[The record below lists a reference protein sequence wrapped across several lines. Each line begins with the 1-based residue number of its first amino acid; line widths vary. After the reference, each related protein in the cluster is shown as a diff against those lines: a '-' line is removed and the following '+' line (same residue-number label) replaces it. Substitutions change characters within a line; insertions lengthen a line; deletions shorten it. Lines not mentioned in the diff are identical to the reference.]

1 MAIPCAAT
9 QQRDRTRT
17 GQNRARAGS
26 VGNDVDVF
34 RHEVLRTAR
43 LELGLTQEQL
53 ALSLGVDIRTYRR
66 YESGSVNHPQ
76 KGFSVVRAGRRQ
88 LLAKLGEELGIAP
101 DELVGPAEGSVERVF
116 VGHVLPPPRTLAG
129 RDAELRRLESWGDD
143 PKGPRV
149 MSVVAMG
156 GAGKSSL
163 VQRWLSDQSGDPLVW
178 SFYEDPRAEGMLAAA
193 LGRLGGGRVPNSTTE
208 VLERLLAAVEG
219 PAPQLLV
226 LDGFEVMQSD
236 GGGRPRGS
244 IEDALLRR
252 LLTTIAARSGGTR
265 VLITSRVPLVDL
277 AAWNGRGSETLE
289 LLPLSSPAQRELL
302 RSWGVVGADAE
313 LDRALER
320 FGGHAL
326 SVSTLASLVTGSFD
340 GDLALA
346 RDIDLDDA
354 SADDPLAH
362 RLGRL
367 LDAYARAVSETQRAV
382 LARVALFPRG
392 VGIDAL
398 STLTRDPRLRG
409 DMPTT
414 RRQLVQALSRLER
427 RGLVH
432 RSRAASSR
440 YAVHPFVA
448 DHFRSRM
455 DIEAT
460 SVHDARRQ
468 QLRAELDDAPR
479 GRPPAEQHDLLEDLL
494 VHTRLAGHPRE
505 AFALYDRGFG
515 GFSVL
520 GLQRGDMVRGARI
533 LRGFFEGDTPD
544 AIHPALE
551 PWEVQTVLYEQ
562 ALYACAMGDAAF
574 ALDCLTRYV
583 EGTRDEPRAHT
594 TGLRTTAYVLRL
606 TGRYGDALETIT
618 RALSVAPGQPDHEV
632 RNRALEGAIRTD
644 VGELDR
650 AASCFQAAR
659 EIDPHPRFRRAL
671 WEAEHHIERGELDRA
686 LSIARNNRD
695 ACVRRGWPGHV
706 SHCDVVIGT
715 CLIDRDPETAT
726 ERRVEA
732 ERWALESGEV
742 EARLRCHELA
752 FHLATPGPARDDV
765 RRTALTLAGGS
776 GFERFVDRL
785 SSKPG

>member
-1 MAIPCAAT
+1 M
-9 QQRDRTRT
+9 
-17 GQNRARAGS
+17 
-26 VGNDVDVF
+26 F
-34 RHEVLRTAR
+34 RHEVLRTVR

-53 ALSLGVDIRTYRR
+53 AQSLGIDIRTYRR

-101 DELVGPAEGSVERVF
+101 DELVGPAEGSVERGV
-116 VGHVLPPPRTLAG
+116 VGHVLPPPRTLVG
-129 RDAELRRLESWGDD
+129 RDTELRRLESWRDE

-163 VQRWLSDQSGDPLVW
+163 VQRWLSDQTDDPLVW
-178 SFYEDPRAEGMLAAA
+178 SFYEDPRAENMLAAA
-193 LGRLGGGRVPNSTTE
+193 LGRLGDGRVPNSTTE
-208 VLERLLAAVEG
+208 VLERLLAVVEEA
-219 PAPQLLV
+219 APRLFV
-226 LDGFEVMQSD
+226 LDGFEVMQSG

-252 LLTTIAARSGGTR
+252 MLITIAARPGGTR
-265 VLITSRVPLVDL
+265 VLITSRVRLADL
-277 AAWNGRGSETLE
+277 SPWDGRGSETLE
-289 LLPLSSPAQRELL
+289 LLPLSSRAQRELL

-346 RDIDLDDA
+346 RDVDLDDA
-354 SADDPLAH
+354 GTDDPLAH

-367 LDAYARAVSETQRAV
+367 LDAYARAMSETQRDV

-398 STLTRDPRLRG
+398 STLIRDPRLRG

-414 RRQLVQALSRLER
+414 RRGLVQALSRLER

-455 DIEAT
+455 DVDAT

-479 GRPPAEQHDLLEDLL
+479 GRPPAERHDLLEDLL

-520 GLQRGDMVRGARI
+520 GLERGDMVRGARI
-533 LRGFFEGDTPD
+533 LRGFVDDD
-544 AIHPALE
+544 ASDEIRPALDH
-551 PWEVQTVLYEQ
+551 WEVQTVLYEQ

-574 ALDCLTRYV
+574 ALDCLARYV
-583 EGTRDEPRAHT
+583 EGARDDPRAHT

-618 RALSVAPGQPDHEV
+618 RALAAAPDQPDHQV

-644 VGELDR
+644 LGELDH

-659 EIDPHPRFRRAL
+659 ALDPRPRFRRAL

-686 LSIARNNRD
+686 LTIARDNRD

-715 CLIDRDPETAT
+715 CLVERDPETAA
-726 ERRVEA
+726 EHRVEA

-752 FHLATPGPARDDV
+752 YNLEPPGPARDDV
-765 RRTALTLAGGS
+765 RRSALALARGS
-776 GFERFVDRL
+776 GFTRFIDRL
-785 SSKPG
+785 SN